1 MRQFR
6 VVVNGRE
13 YCVEVDEMNK
23 LDSVMSDMEEKYESY
38 DLFTDISEV
47 EKSKKVESTVIEI
60 HGKFGKNALLRAADL
75 QEGSTTKQ
83 RNKLTGG
90 HNSE

>member
-23 LDSVMSDMEEKYESY
+23 LDSVMSDMEEKYESKTLQ
-38 DLFTDISEV
+38 DEAN
-47 EKSKKVESTVIEI
+47 ESQNIEPLSLAI
-60 HGKFGKNALLRAADL
+60 AG
-75 QEGSTTKQ
+75 ES
-83 RNKLTGG
+83 
-90 HNSE
+90 